1 MNISNAVIFNLK
13 EDLDIVEGTKY
24 NTALTIFFV
33 PYVLFEVWS
42 NVAGGNGCGGLILF
56 HQLVDSL
63 QYLAQKAAAA
73 CLAYGSLVP
82 GKVDRFG

>member
-1 MNISNAVIFNLK
+1 MLRGEMA
-13 EDLDIVEGTKY
+13 
-24 NTALTIFFV
+24 A
-33 PYVLFEVWS
+33 
-42 NVAGGNGCGGLILF
+42 GLILF